1 MPLAIIKRIILCYN
15 KYNSY
20 FIQFLDNYFRHS
32 NYQRKTNFQNG
43 MKITLITVTY
53 NSEKYL
59 AHCIDSVQNQTY
71 KNIEHIIVDGNSTDN
86 TINIIK
92 DYGAGISKWISEPD
106 KGMYDAINKGIAMAT
121 GDVIGVLNSDDMLY
135 SEDIIEN
142 IAKTF
147 DEQQVDSV
155 YGDLQF
161 RPGSY
166 NPGVQNMER
175 KKV

>member
-59 AHCIDSVQNQTY
+59 AH
-71 KNIEHIIVDGNSTDN
+71 
-86 TINIIK
+86 
-92 DYGAGISKWISEPD
+92 W
-106 KGMYDAINKGIAMAT
+106 
-121 GDVIGVLNSDDMLY
+121 Y
-135 SEDIIEN
+135 SEQGEASKDRPSPQAACLCPN
-142 IAKTF
+142 LKSRSTF
-147 DEQQVDSV
+147 CVAQRNEAAFLHRCS
-155 YGDLQF
+155 
-161 RPGSY
+161 
-166 NPGVQNMER
+166 
-175 KKV
+175 